1 MTDALIGDLS
11 ALTTL
16 RVISRRSVMQYKG
29 VKKPLGEIAKAL
41 RAEAVVEGTVLRAG
55 DEVRITAE
63 LLDPATDRHLWV
75 GSYRHDLRDVLAL
88 QSGVAR
94 DIAREVAN
102 RLSPRAGGHLTADRS
117 VDPAAHEDYLMGRYF
132 WNSRSEDGLSKAFD
146 YFQRAVRKDS
156 SYALAYIGIAD
167 YYNVL
172 PFYTRIS
179 PGEAFPKA
187 KVAALKALALDESLA
202 EAHGALAFVLAY
214 YEWNWAAAEREFQRA
229 LALNPSAASVHHS
242 YSRYLASTGRHDEAM
257 AELKRA
263 QELDPLSLSLKANEG
278 MVLYF
283 AGKYDEAIQQLRKTL
298 ELDSTHTV
306 AHWGLG
312 LAFEQKGMYAAAAS
326 EIEKAIKAEGPDPNF
341 MASLGHVYAAQGRAA
356 EVRRLLR
363 QLDEE
368 SKRSY
373 VSPYFAALL
382 YAGLGEKDKAFEQ
395 LDQAARERSTLL
407 VYLRRDPRLETLR
420 SDPRFGQL
428 LRRVGLPG

>member
-1 MTDALIGDLS
+1 
-11 ALTTL
+11 
-16 RVISRRSVMQYKG
+16 
-29 VKKPLGEIAKAL
+29 
-41 RAEAVVEGTVLRAG
+41 
-55 DEVRITAE
+55 VRITAQ
-63 LLDPATDRHLWV
+63 LLDAATDRHLWAK
-75 GSYRHDLRDVLAL
+75 SYQRDARDVLAL

-94 DIAREVAN
+94 IIAREVAN
-102 RLSPRAGGHLTADRS
+102 QLSPRAGSHFTADRS

-132 WNSRSEDGLSKAFD
+132 WNSRTNEGLSKAID

-156 SYALAYIGIAD
+156 TYALPYTGIAD

-172 PFYTRIS
+172 PFYIRIS
-179 PGEAFPKA
+179 PEETFPKA
-187 KVAALKALALDESLA
+187 KAAALRALALDESLA

-229 LALNPSAASVHHS
+229 LALNPSDASVRHS

-263 QELDPLSLSLKANEG
+263 QELDPLSLGLKANEG

-283 AGKYDEAIQQLRKTL
+283 AGKYDDAIQQLRKTL
-298 ELDSTHTV
+298 ALDSTHSV

-312 LAFEQKGMYAAAAS
+312 LAFEQKGMYAEAAS
-326 EIEKAIKAEGPDPNF
+326 EIQKAIGSEEPDPNF
-341 MASLGHVYAAQGRAA
+341 QSSLGHVYAAQRKVAD
-356 EVRRLLR
+356 VRRLLH

-368 SKRSY
+368 SKQSY
-373 VSPYFAALL
+373 VSPYHAALL
-382 YAGLGEKDKAFEQ
+382 YAGLGEKDKAFER

-407 VYLRRDPRLETLR
+407 VYLRKDPRLGTLR
-420 SDPRFGQL
+420 SDPRFREL